1 MTTLPDL
8 LRWAGAPDGLTQ
20 WADESPQSELELLQL
35 PKAELSALLER
46 CPRAGW
52 TAWLAA
58 AATIPMDL
66 VVAAVGVAIEA
77 QAGDAG
83 LTTLLEEAY
92 AAVTGEGSGE
102 ACLTAA
108 DRCDVLA
115 SEPPRTF
122 RGDGARMAK
131 LAGATAWVLRSAE
144 AVSAVMAREEADRM
158 SRVRAQTARF
168 GGGMSAW
175 VSSSTPPT
183 VLAMRAL
190 SLDGEPAAP
199 PPELAF
205 AAEALGEA
213 LELVAEIAGQA
224 EVRRAFLDAL

>member
-1 MTTLPDL
+1 MTKLPDL
-8 LRWAGAPDGLTQ
+8 LRWAGAPDTLTQ
-20 WADESPQSELELLQL
+20 WADEAPRSDIELLSL
-35 PKAELSALLER
+35 PKSELSALLER
-46 CPRAGW
+46 CPRAAWAG
-52 TAWLAA
+52 WLAA
-58 AATIPMDL
+58 TATIPMDL

-77 QAGDAG
+77 QAGADGVTA
-83 LTTLLEEAY
+83 LLEEAY

-102 ACLTAA
+102 ACLSAA
-108 DRCDVLA
+108 DRCDALA

-131 LAGATAWVLRSAE
+131 LAGATAWVLRAAE

-175 VSSSTPPT
+175 VSGSTPPT

-190 SLDGEPAAP
+190 SLDAEPAPP

-213 LELVAEIAGQA
+213 LELIAEIAGQA
-224 EVRRAFLDAL
+224 EARRVFLDAL